1 MENLSEIQSESSQSF
16 NIKDFIWLCISKWYI
31 FVIALVITCGYAFFY
46 LAKTPRHYVATAA
59 MLFKDDTSSKT
70 GDISQV
76 FGDIEGFNTNANLSN
91 EMVAIKSPVIMKECV
106 ERVGLDVDYNVN
118 DGLRQRSLFG
128 TDLPFTIKFLDLG
141 ENGKASL
148 KMELKGDGFVT
159 LKDFSEIVDGNS
171 VSKSDQPMK
180 INVASIG
187 GDTLKSPLGRI
198 ILRPNETFAGNPAKT
213 KDYIYVDRIGVAAAT
228 SRGLGGIA
236 TDFESKYSSV
246 IHVSINDVNSQRA
259 AATLQ
264 GVIDI
269 YGEQWMADR
278 NQISIA
284 TSNFINERLA
294 VIENELGDVDTDI
307 SSYKSAHQLPD
318 VAAASQAYFNRALS
332 ADQTTTELSNTLA
345 LARQVR
351 NHLSN
356 IANSFNV
363 LPASSGLNNVGIEG
377 LIGQYNTKLIE
388 RNALVANSSTENP
401 VIIDMDNTLA
411 AMRQSMLTAID
422 SYINTLNA
430 QISASRAM
438 QSTSSAMLAANPN
451 QAKYLLSVERQQKVK
466 ESLYL
471 YLLQKREENE
481 LSQAFTAYN
490 SRVVAP
496 PTAYGPVSPIP
507 SKIYLMALAIGLLAP
522 ALLIFTVEKVNSK
535 VRGRRD
541 IEKLTIPFIGEIP
554 QSGKRVSTLERV
566 LLKRKAKKSP
576 SQILV
581 RHGSGNVINEA
592 FRVIRTNLEFM
603 VPPAEGSARVLMM
616 TSANPG
622 SGKTF
627 ITLNLAA
634 VLALKNKRIA
644 ILDLDLRKASLS
656 RSLNAP
662 EIGLTNYLAGHA
674 TEDRIVV
681 KDINGI
687 ENLDLYPVGPI
698 PPNPTELL
706 YSSRLKELVEKL
718 RKEYD
723 YILVD
728 CPPVE
733 VVADAKIINS
743 MVDLTI
749 FIIRS
754 GLLERE
760 MLPEIQQFYDSKR
773 YQSMALILNGTPD
786 PSNSAIRHANRF
798 GYGYGYGYGYPRHKD

>member
-1 MENLSEIQSESSQSF
+1 
-16 NIKDFIWLCISKWYI
+16 
-31 FVIALVITCGYAFFY
+31 
-46 LAKTPRHYVATAA
+46 
-59 MLFKDDTSSKT
+59 
-70 GDISQV
+70 
-76 FGDIEGFNTNANLSN
+76 
-91 EMVAIKSPVIMKECV
+91 
-106 ERVGLDVDYNVN
+106 
-118 DGLRQRSLFG
+118 
-128 TDLPFTIKFLDLG
+128 
-141 ENGKASL
+141 
-148 KMELKGDGFVT
+148 
-159 LKDFSEIVDGNS
+159 
-171 VSKSDQPMK
+171 
-180 INVASIG
+180 
-187 GDTLKSPLGRI
+187 
-198 ILRPNETFAGNPAKT
+198 
-213 KDYIYVDRIGVAAAT
+213 
-228 SRGLGGIA
+228 
-236 TDFESKYSSV
+236 
-246 IHVSINDVNSQRA
+246 
-259 AATLQ
+259 
-264 GVIDI
+264 
-269 YGEQWMADR
+269 
-278 NQISIA
+278 
-284 TSNFINERLA
+284 
-294 VIENELGDVDTDI
+294 
-307 SSYKSAHQLPD
+307 
-318 VAAASQAYFNRALS
+318 
-332 ADQTTTELSNTLA
+332 
-345 LARQVR
+345 
-351 NHLSN
+351 
-356 IANSFNV
+356 
-363 LPASSGLNNVGIEG
+363 
-377 LIGQYNTKLIE
+377 
-388 RNALVANSSTENP
+388 
-401 VIIDMDNTLA
+401 MDNTLA